1 MKENKFI
8 DSSGRLFGKISI
20 IDVLVILAVVV
31 ALTAIYVKNNVLETT
46 STANTDVG
54 LTMQLEVMIAPDYII
69 DAIQIGDELYDKDH
83 ATGGPIGTIVDK
95 EILPA
100 SAFAELNDG
109 TLSMIT
115 SDKDKNV
122 LLTIEGKGS
131 YKDGRYSFNR
141 VYEMGANS
149 SRNFETKYASFVG
162 VVHGVSVMD

>member
-8 DSSGRLFGKISI
+8 DSSGRLFGKISV
-20 IDVLVILAVVV
+20 IDVLVLLAVVV
-31 ALTAIYVKNNVLETT
+31 AVSAIYVKNNLLETT
-46 STANTDVG
+46 STANTDVT
-54 LTMQLEVMIAPDYII
+54 LVMDLEVMIAPDYIV
-69 DAIQIGDELYDKDH
+69 DAIQIGDELYDTDH
-83 ATGGPIGTIVDK
+83 ATGGAIGVIVGK

-109 TLSMIT
+109 SLAMIT
-115 SDKDKNV
+115 SDKDVNV
-122 LLTIEGKGS
+122 LLTVEGKGS

-162 VVHGVSVMD
+162 VVHGVEVG